1 LINAWGDRYIRH
13 FIAMARNRKAAQPSR
28 LAKTSHAVM
37 AMAAM
42 RAPSFMRAIMFLTDP
57 EK

>member
-1 LINAWGDRYIRH
+1 
-13 FIAMARNRKAAQPSR
+13 MARNRKAAQPSR